1 MAVKDFSRVSPCLNL
16 RRLAGQ
22 SFCRLQRSGKVSRA
36 CVSPGPCRF
45 PLEAWYHV
53 RRTLYGETSF
63 ESVGSAVLASV

>member
-36 CVSPGPCRF
+36 CVSQAKAWSLSLPPGGVVPCQKDIV
-45 PLEAWYHV
+45 W
-53 RRTLYGETSF
+53 
-63 ESVGSAVLASV
+63 